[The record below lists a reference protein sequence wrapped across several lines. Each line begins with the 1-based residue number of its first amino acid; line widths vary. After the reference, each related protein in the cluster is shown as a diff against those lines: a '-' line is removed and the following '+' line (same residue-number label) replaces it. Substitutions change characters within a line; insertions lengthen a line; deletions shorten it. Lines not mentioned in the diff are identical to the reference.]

1 MEVGIDIGSLMA
13 VVVAN
18 RPPMRFNYQQRG
30 GRAGRRGQAFAIVLT
45 LCRGRSHDEFYY
57 RPKYLIVPKPWFT
70 VLLSLLSTL
79 SLLAGWPV
87 VVLTVPTV
95 HTCTRQFLQPQDF
108 QP

>member
-1 MEVGIDIGSLMA
+1 MGFTDGSLHQTM
-13 VVVAN
+13 N
-18 RPPMRFNYQQRG
+18 FIIGLSNLM
-30 GRAGRRGQAFAIVLT
+30 
-45 LCRGRSHDEFYY
+45 
-57 RPKYLIVPKPWFT
+57 VPKPWFT

-108 QP
+108 QPQTNVAVVSAADRNANGHLAST